1 MAQFIKAL
9 YDEKEPCYINLD
21 FIVDVFPHGR
31 DKWIAYTFDDD
42 RQGYVITDKDFKDAI
57 ERDNKI
63 HVESEDKE

>member
-1 MAQFIKAL
+1 MNYCFVCSGHNKRKLADSEIGTKL
-9 YDEKEPCYINLD
+9 EYKLS
-21 FIVDVFPHGR
+21 
-31 DKWIAYTFDDD
+31 D